1 MFDFVRNNHG
11 KVSSFLVDVAFDTTF
26 EQIEELRSRMLEFV
40 KSERRDFLP
49 LFDVTVDSE
58 CRPLQPEV

>member
-1 MFDFVRNNHG
+1 MRHNYG
-11 KVSSFLVDVAFDTTF
+11 EVSSFLVDVAFDATF

-58 CRPLQPEV
+58 YRPL